1 MRQGRTSSVLLRLH
15 AILVYVFLYAP
26 IAVLVVYSFNDSV
39 QTAAWRG
46 FTIKWYGAALRS
58 RDLVESA
65 WTSVLV
71 AGFTTAATVVV
82 GTTAALGLH
91 RLDTRRGVGGGG
103 TTRSLLFL
111 PIVVP
116 EVVIGAAMLTFIL
129 SIGLERGFWTT
140 VAAHVSFSVSYVAII
155 VRARLA
161 GFDPALEEAARDLGA
176 SAVGVFWRV
185 KLPLIWPGIIAAG
198 LLVFTLS
205 IDDYVITSFVS
216 GPGIKML
223 PLEIYSRL
231 KVGTKPEVNAV
242 STMLLA
248 FTAVL
253 IAAAHW
259 LIRDKRCGKGDRR

>member
-1 MRQGRTSSVLLRLH
+1 
-15 AILVYVFLYAP
+15 VYVFLYAP

-46 FTIKWYGAALRS
+46 FTTRWYGVALRS
-58 RDLVESA
+58 GDLVEAA
-65 WTSVLV
+65 WSSVLV
-71 AGFTTAATVVV
+71 AGCTTAVAVVV

-91 RLDTRRGVGGGG
+91 RLGARRGVGGGG

-116 EVVIGAAMLTFIL
+116 EVVIGAAMLTFIM
-129 SIGLERGFWTT
+129 SIGVQRGFWTT
-140 VAAHVSFSVSYVAII
+140 VAAHVSFSVSYVAIV

-161 GFDPALEEAARDLGA
+161 GFDPVLEEAARDLGA
-176 SAVGVFWRV
+176 SAAGVFWRV
-185 KLPLIWPGIIAAG
+185 KLPLIWPGILAG
-198 LLVFTLS
+198 ALLVFTLS

-231 KVGTKPEVNAV
+231 KVGTKPEVNAA

-248 FTAVL
+248 FTVGL
-253 IAAAHW
+253 IALAHW
-259 LIRDKRCGKGDRR
+259 LIRNSRGKGDRR